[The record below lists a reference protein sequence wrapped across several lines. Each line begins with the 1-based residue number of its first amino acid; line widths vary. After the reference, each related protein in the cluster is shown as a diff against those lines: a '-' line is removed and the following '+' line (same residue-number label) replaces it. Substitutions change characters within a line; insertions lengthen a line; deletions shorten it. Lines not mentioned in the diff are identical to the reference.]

1 MVVQK
6 VPFKKQVV
14 NMRKAEWRIGN
25 TQKNGMAV
33 VCYYAVVVSFPYG
46 QNLKDVHYS

>member
-1 MVVQK
+1 
-6 VPFKKQVV
+6 
-14 NMRKAEWRIGN
+14 MRKAEWRIGN

-33 VCYYAVVVSFPYG
+33 FYYAVVVSFPYG